1 MASDPSC
8 ADGLDRFLVAQR
20 NSYGRAL
27 AELRAGRKR
36 THWMWFIFPQIDGL
50 GRSSTAQHY
59 AIKSREEAKAFLA
72 HPVLGERLRECC
84 CILQGAE
91 ASASQIFGFP
101 DNLKFRSSLTLFEE
115 VADDDSLF
123 VRLLEKFYGGQRDQ
137 TTLQLLKQTEQS

>member
-1 MASDPSC
+1 MNDTFH
-8 ADGLDRFLVAQR
+8 LERFVRAQTPVYD
-20 NSYGRAL
+20 SVL
-27 AELRAGRKR
+27 KELKKEEKSS
-36 THWMWFIFPQIDGL
+36 HWMWFIFPQIDGL

-84 CILQGAE
+84 RILQGAE